1 MKLYQLFLLAI
12 LFVGAAVAQAQ
23 TLPAPI
29 DLDGFAWSSNIGWI
43 SLNCRNDSNCASS
56 DYKVTINADRTI
68 TGWGWSSN
76 LGWVKFGG
84 LASFPVGGGTAAEN
98 ARLTGTYPN
107 LTWSGW
113 ARACAGTLGGTCSTM
128 SNNPEAGAWDGWIA
142 LRGTNHA
149 ITSNMATGMNADSYA
164 WGSEV
169 VGWIDMFSQVTFATT
184 SATIWGNN
192 CTITQGASTCATQ
205 LNWDIDTSAVSP
217 NMYRVTAP
225 ASQLSTNRTQT
236 NYGVT
241 IGLGNTTFHARSGTT
256 MLDAVTLNASCA
268 AGLSPSGGI
277 CVLGTGTTSPT
288 MNLKAVPPIVRRG
301 NTATINWSLSSLAG
315 NTCVINGPGITNSA
329 VGTVTGSVQTGPIL
343 NTATVRMTCT
353 GAYGSVEER
362 TTIEV
367 IPVAAE
373 V

>member
-1 MKLYQLFLLAI
+1 MKLYQLFLLAM
-12 LFVGAAVAQAQ
+12 LFVGAAFAHAQ

-76 LGWVKFGG
+76 IGWVKFGG
-84 LASFPVGGGTAAEN
+84 LASFPTGGGTAAEN

-128 SNNPEAGAWDGWIA
+128 SNNPEAGAWDGWIS

-192 CTITQGASTCATQ
+192 CTVAQGASTCATQ
-205 LNWDIDTSAVSP
+205 LNWDIDNSAASP

-236 NYGVT
+236 NFGVT

-256 MLDAVTLNASCA
+256 MLDAVTLSATCA
-268 AGLSPSGGI
+268 AGLTPSGGI
-277 CVLGTGTTSPT
+277 CILGTGTTSPT
-288 MNLKAVPPIVRRG
+288 MDLNAIPPIVRRG
-301 NTATINWSLSSLAG
+301 NTATITWSLSSLTG
-315 NTCVINGPGITNSA
+315 NTCVINGPGITNLA
-329 VGTVTGSVQTGPIL
+329 VGAVSGSVQTGPIM
-343 NTATVRMTCT
+343 NTATVRITCT
-353 GAYGSVEER
+353 GSYGTVEER
-362 TTIEV
+362 RTIEV
-367 IPVAAE
+367 IPVAVE